1 MQLRHLVLAS
11 GLAAALALSGC
22 TTLERAAHL
31 YSPEAPTAQRFA
43 FKDGGSSVFYSF
55 VVGSSPQPPTAVFFY
70 GGSGCASWKAVM
82 PGYVDGLG
90 VDARVWVLNK
100 RFVSDRATGLWD
112 CGQAFDAANH
122 PSQWRADYAEF
133 ITEQLSRT
141 SPRPSRVLL
150 VGVSEGAVPAVQ
162 VAASLSAVTHL
173 AIIGSGGFTLRQ
185 SLQDLRDKKQISF
198 DVDEAWTAMA
208 AKPQS
213 LAHHVWGHPYRWWSQ
228 MLDLDLVAD
237 YLSLRIPI
245 SVAMG
250 EQDMSVPVES
260 LHALQ
265 SRFRQAGNTGLQ
277 ATEYAGADHRLSKGG
292 VSYRREF
299 LATVG
304 RGLDT
309 PACGAEAVR

>member
-1 MQLRHLVLAS
+1 MRLRVLAS
-11 GLAAALALSGC
+11 GLAAALTMTAC
-22 TTLERAAHL
+22 TSLERVTHL
-31 YSPEAPTAQRFA
+31 YSPEALEAQRFA

-55 VVGSSPQPPTAVFFY
+55 VVGSAPQPPTAVFFY

-82 PGYVDGLG
+82 PGYVEGLG

-185 SLQDLRDKKQISF
+185 SLQVLRDKKQISF

-213 LAHHVWGHPYRWWSQ
+213 LAHQLWGHPYRWWSQ
-228 MLDLDLVAD
+228 MLDLDLVPD
-237 YLSLRIPI
+237 YLSLRIPMA
-245 SVAMG
+245 VAMG
-250 EQDMSVPVES
+250 GQDMSVPVES
-260 LHALQ
+260 LHHLQ
-265 SRFRQAGNTGLQ
+265 SRFREAGNTCLQ
-277 ATEYAGADHRLSKGG
+277 ATEYAGADHRLNEGG
-292 VSYRREF
+292 RSYRPDF

-304 RGLDT
+304 RGLVT
-309 PACGAEAVR
+309 PACRSAAGR

>member
-1 MQLRHLVLAS
+1 MRHLVLAS
-11 GLAAALALSGC
+11 GLAVALALTGC
-22 TTLERAAHL
+22 TTLERMAQL

-55 VVGSSPQPPTAVFFY
+55 VVGNSPQPPTAVFFY

-82 PGYVDGLG
+82 PGYVEGLG
-90 VDARVWVLNK
+90 ADARVVVLNK

-133 ITEQLSRT
+133 ITEQLSRMR
-141 SPRPSRVLL
+141 PRPSRVLL
-150 VGVSEGAVPAVQ
+150 VGVSEGAIPAVQ
-162 VAASLSAVTHL
+162 VAARLSAVTHL
-173 AIIGSGGFTLRQ
+173 AIIGSGGHTLRQ
-185 SLQDLRDKKQISF
+185 ALQVLRDKKQISF
-198 DVDEAWTAMA
+198 NVDEAWPAMA

-213 LAHHVWGHPYRWWSQ
+213 LSHQLWGHPYRWWSQ
-228 MLDLDLVAD
+228 MLDLDLVPD

-250 EQDMSVPVES
+250 EQDSSVPVES

-265 SRFRQAGNTGLQ
+265 SRFREAGNTCLQ
-277 ATEYAGADHRLSKGG
+277 ATVYPGADHRLSKGG

-299 LATVG
+299 LAAVG
-304 RGLDT
+304 KGLDT
-309 PACGAEAVR
+309 LTCQVQPGR